1 MNRIAVPQVALSLV
15 VLALASLPAAAGDF
29 SFGFGFSTGG
39 WRYVDCRPS
48 YVYYEPA
55 PIIYREYAYEPEVV
69 VVRSTPSVVV
79 SDYCPPPIVYRDR
92 TPYAYYRDYSPRV
105 VYRACSPRVYHRD
118 CPPVVYR
125 DRSPRTYYR
134 DCSPRVYASTRT
146 YVSGG
151 FCRSSPPSRHYYESG
166 HWSRPTPRYAPCP
179 PRRGADVRVR
189 W

>member
-1 MNRIAVPQVALSLV
+1 MNRIALPHVAVSLI
-15 VLALASLPAAAGDF
+15 ALAVAGHPAAAGDF
-29 SFGFGFSTGG
+29 SFGFGFNTGG

-69 VVRSTPSVVV
+69 VVRSTPRVVV

-92 TPYAYYRDYSPRV
+92 TPYAYYRDCSPRV
-105 VYRACSPRVYHRD
+105 VYRD
-118 CPPVVYR
+118 C
-125 DRSPRTYYR
+125 SPRTYYR
-134 DCSPRVYASTRT
+134 DCPPPMYRNART

-151 FCRSSPPSRHYYESG
+151 YYRSSPPSRHYYDSG
-166 HWSRPTPRYAPCP
+166 RWSRPAPRHGACS

>member
-1 MNRIAVPQVALSLV
+1 MNRIAVPQVAASLV
-15 VLALASLPAAAGDF
+15 ALALAGLPAAAGDF

-48 YVYYEPA
+48 YVCYEPA

-69 VVRSTPSVVV
+69 VVRSAPNVVV

-105 VYRACSPRVYHRD
+105 VYR
-118 CPPVVYR
+118 

-134 DCSPRVYASTRT
+134 DCSPRIHRSTRT

-151 FCRSSPPSRHYYESG
+151 FCRSSPPSRRYYDSG
-166 HWSRPTPRYAPCP
+166 RCSRPTPRYAPCP

>member
-1 MNRIAVPQVALSLV
+1 MNRIALPHVTVSLVALAV
-15 VLALASLPAAAGDF
+15 AGLPAAAGDF

-69 VVRSTPSVVV
+69 VVRSTPRVVV

-92 TPYAYYRDYSPRV
+92 TPYAYYRDCSPRV
-105 VYRACSPRVYHRD
+105 VYRD
-118 CPPVVYR
+118 C
-125 DRSPRTYYR
+125 SPRTYYR
-134 DCSPRVYASTRT
+134 DCSPRIHRSTRT

-151 FCRSSPPSRHYYESG
+151 YYRSAPASRNYYGSG
-166 HWSRPTPRYAPCP
+166 HWSRPAPRHGVCP